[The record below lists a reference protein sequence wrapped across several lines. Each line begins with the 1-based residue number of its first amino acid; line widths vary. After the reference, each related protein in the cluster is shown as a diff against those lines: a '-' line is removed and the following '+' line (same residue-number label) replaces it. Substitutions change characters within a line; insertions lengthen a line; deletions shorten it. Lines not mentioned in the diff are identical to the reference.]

1 MTLPSKPVVIRL
13 PADAARRFN
22 DLCSEFAGLQK
33 SQVMRMVVE
42 SVLSQPLQD
51 QVLAVTAQ
59 IRKPSAKAHS
69 ARRSS
74 SRLDGA
80 NQNRRAAL

>member
-22 DLCSEFAGLQK
+22 ELCSEFAGLQK

-42 SVLSQPLQD
+42 SVLSRPLQD
-51 QVLAVTAQ
+51 QVEAVTAQ
-59 IRKPSAKAHS
+59 IRKPGAKTHA
-69 ARRSS
+69 ARRTGG
-74 SRLDGA
+74 RLENT
-80 NQNRRAAL
+80 NQNRRTAQ

>member
-22 DLCSEFAGLQK
+22 ELCNEFAGLQK

-42 SVLSQPLQD
+42 SVLSQPLQE
-51 QVLAVTAQ
+51 QVETVTAQ
-59 IRKPSAKAHS
+59 IRKPGAKPHS

-74 SRLDGA
+74 SRLENT
-80 NQNRRAAL
+80 NQHRRTAQ